1 MNHGSKSGDRQN
13 VTGHLDGFFLHLP
26 VNALAALLRAPV
38 IDLPYVVERLPRAS
52 GKFLREQTVKLP
64 GTLHGAHVHA
74 LRLPGQG
81 RNKGPRLVQ
90 AHVALTGLLRVIK
103 RMAVQ
108 KVPHKLAGDV
118 LQAELEVGVLK
129 DGVVAAVEGG
139 GADGEAL
146 FLGDLIRRD
155 HPG

>member
-1 MNHGSKSGDRQN
+1 
-13 VTGHLDGFFLHLP
+13 
-26 VNALAALLRAPV
+26 
-38 IDLPYVVERLPRAS
+38 
-52 GKFLREQTVKLP
+52 
-64 GTLHGAHVHA
+64 
-74 LRLPGQG
+74 
-81 RNKGPRLVQ
+81 
-90 AHVALTGLLRVIK
+90 
-103 RMAVQ
+103 MAVQ

-139 GADGEAL
+139 GANSEAL